1 MYRIYMYK
9 GRCFMAKGLIRFL
22 LIIGGIVS
30 TILGVIGI
38 ILPLL
43 PTTPFLLLAAYC
55 FARSSDTLYRRLLE
69 TKWLGTYIEN
79 FRSGK
84 GIPLK
89 TKWIAV
95 IVLWT
100 SSFYSIIYIVP
111 LIIVQLMLFGVV
123 IYITYYIFSLKT
135 YR

>member
-1 MYRIYMYK
+1 MAQGVLRI
-9 GRCFMAKGLIRFL
+9 L
-22 LIIGGIVS
+22 LITGGTIS
-30 TILGVIGI
+30 TILGVVGI

-55 FARSSDTLYRRLLE
+55 YARSSDTLYRRLLE

-84 GIPLK
+84 GIPLV

-95 IVLWT
+95 LILWV
-100 SSFYSIIYIVP
+100 SSFYSIVYIVP
-111 LIIVQLMLFGVV
+111 LMIIQLLLFSVV
-123 IYITYYIFSLKT
+123 AYITYYIFSLKT
-135 YR
+135 NR

>member
-1 MYRIYMYK
+1 
-9 GRCFMAKGLIRFL
+9 MAKGLIRFL

-55 FARSSDTLYRRLLE
+55 FARSSDTLYRHLLE

-111 LIIVQLMLFGVV
+111 LRIVQLLLFGVV
-123 IYITYYIFSLKT
+123 LYITYYIFSLKT

>member
-1 MYRIYMYK
+1 
-9 GRCFMAKGLIRFL
+9 MAKGLIRFL